1 MASEP
6 KLISS
11 YDPGFHN
18 RNMES
23 TVVRLNRESQWKD
36 LSCII
41 LIPASGK
48 ISTRVVSS
56 WLGLI
61 KPPNNKCH
69 HIFSVEAEVG
79 EAYNSM
85 LQAILN
91 DSNLSQWKYV
101 LCMEHD
107 NSPPGDGLVK
117 LLTQMEAHTEMA
129 AIGGLYF
136 TKGFGGV
143 AQIWGNPSEE
153 VNFRPQLPDSKGGL
167 IECCGTGMGFTVF
180 RLEMFKD
187 SRLRRPWFKTLNG
200 SEGQGVGTQ
209 DLYFWGDARKFG
221 YRCAVDCSVKVG
233 HYDADSDMMW

>member
-1 MASEP
+1 MALEP

-11 YDPGFHN
+11 YDPGIHN
-18 RNMES
+18 RNLES

-36 LSCII
+36 LSCIM
-41 LIPASGK
+41 LIPASNK

-61 KPPNNKCH
+61 RPPNNKFH

-79 EAYNSM
+79 DAYNSM
-85 LQAILN
+85 IENILN
-91 DSNLSQWKYV
+91 DPILNKWKYI

-107 NSPPGDGLVK
+107 NSPPADGIIK
-117 LLTQMEAHTEMA
+117 LLAQLENRPEMA

-143 AQIWGNPSEE
+143 AQIWGNPTGE
-153 VNFRPQLPDSKGGL
+153 VNFRPQLPDPNGGL
-167 IECCGTGMGFTVF
+167 VECCGTGMGFTAF

-187 SRLRRPWFKTLNG
+187 SRLRRPFFKTLTG
-200 SEGQGVGTQ
+200 AEGQGVGTQ

-221 YRCAVDCSVKVG
+221 YRCAVDCSIKIG
-233 HYDADSDMMW
+233 HYDETNDMMW